1 MLGSLVGS
9 LKDSVSGVFSNYKIV
24 IGIAVLFIAASIYYY
39 YYHIAPKLKPSFV
52 PNQEYKQ
59 VGADTQNADLI
70 FFHVTWCP
78 HCKKAMPIWE
88 ELVAEHQG
96 KPINGVN
103 VNFVSVDC
111 DKDSA
116 MADRY
121 GIEGFPTIKLIKGD
135 EVIEYDARPNK
146 DTILEFLHSTL

>member
-1 MLGSLVGS
+1 M
-9 LKDSVSGVFSNYKIV
+9 
-24 IGIAVLFIAASIYYY
+24 
-39 YYHIAPKLKPSFV
+39 KPSFV

-59 VGADTQNADLI
+59 VGADAQNADLI

-146 DTILEFLHSTL
+146 DTILEFLHSTLIVNIKFSQNTYFSTAFIRFFCLIQKSINVFLP